1 MCWYFPLKQWVFLG
15 SLHLL
20 WTHIT
25 TWSSVTSVLCH
36 VAPFLALGTDTET
49 KSSVSETVAFKASAW
64 CSCPSSS
71 SLCVRV
77 HSSPQGVV
85 SNREELI
92 STVALAPCG
101 FGIRGVEPGRSKMRR
116 GGWVAWRNYFGG
128 RFAILRRGRVGR
140 WKERRKR
147 EGNEE
152 WGKKEDKWL
161 TQCQRSNNGY
171 QPRNKSKAVF
181 YLSFSVMGGEDETKS
196 LYSEGMRCKIELT
209 KNNFYLNGKVASV
222 NFIYYNVNM
231 VICSIK
237 HQTSSSLQF

>member
-1 MCWYFPLKQWVFLG
+1 MCWYFPLKRWVFPG

-25 TWSSVTSVLCH
+25 TWSTVTSALCH
-36 VAPFLALGTDTET
+36 VAPFLASGTDTET

-71 SLCVRV
+71 SSSLRVRV
-77 HSSPQGVV
+77 HSSPQGVM
-85 SNREELI
+85 SNGEELI
-92 STVALAPCG
+92 STVALAPSG

-116 GGWVAWRNYFGG
+116 GGWVAWRHYFGG

-140 WKERRKR
+140 WKERRRR

-152 WGKKEDKWL
+152 WGKKVKWL
-161 TQCQRSNNGY
+161 TQCQRSNSGC

-181 YLSFSVMGGEDETKS
+181 YLSFPVMGEEEESRGGEDKTKS
-196 LYSEGMRCKIELT
+196 VLGGNEM
-209 KNNFYLNGKVASV
+209 
-222 NFIYYNVNM
+222 
-231 VICSIK
+231 
-237 HQTSSSLQF
+237 

>member
-15 SLHLL
+15 SSSSALN
-20 WTHIT
+20 THR

-71 SLCVRV
+71 SSCLCVRV

-161 TQCQRSNNGY
+161 
-171 QPRNKSKAVF
+171 
-181 YLSFSVMGGEDETKS
+181 
-196 LYSEGMRCKIELT
+196 
-209 KNNFYLNGKVASV
+209 
-222 NFIYYNVNM
+222 
-231 VICSIK
+231 
-237 HQTSSSLQF
+237 